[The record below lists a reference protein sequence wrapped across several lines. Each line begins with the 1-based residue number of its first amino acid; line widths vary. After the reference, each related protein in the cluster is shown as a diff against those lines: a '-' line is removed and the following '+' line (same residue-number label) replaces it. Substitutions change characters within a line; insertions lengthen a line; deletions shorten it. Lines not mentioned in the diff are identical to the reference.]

1 VPWHVFSYLSL
12 YFVYQEIRA
21 QKIMHHMMTVV
32 AVAVA
37 VKVQKRVRVK
47 VVHQD
52 QVQIKKRKRK
62 RSMVKVVE

>member
-32 AVAVA
+32 AVAV
-37 VKVQKRVRVK
+37 KVQKRVRVK
-47 VVHQD
+47 VAHQD
-52 QVQIKKRKRK
+52 QVRIKKRKRK